1 MIHRRRIRAHR
12 ILPKRIP
19 SGAPTNITQT
29 SRRFGVAFAGIT
41 FHRAVPGP
49 VSAVRAGLVEDDVA
63 GFEALEEGAGQ
74 RDSGTLAESR
84 L

>member
-1 MIHRRRIRAHR
+1 
-12 ILPKRIP
+12 
-19 SGAPTNITQT
+19 
-29 SRRFGVAFAGIT
+29 
-41 FHRAVPGP
+41 
-49 VSAVRAGLVEDDVA
+49 LVEDDVA